1 MNLMDI
7 ITKDWHKSAC
17 AIAGEGVEGLLGPS
31 PVPAHTV
38 VGPVR
43 SLKLVSPLQ
52 TPRVA
57 LTVPTSWRPRP
68 LTPTAVPACTTCCPV
83 QISPYFVGEYGFPES
98 CKAVAWSGD
107 NPCAVA
113 GMRLENAGDACI
125 SLGTSDTIFAL
136 LDEPSPK
143 TEGHIFGSPVDP
155 AGYMAL
161 ICFLNGS
168 LVRERVREKVGAA
181 DWGAFGEILKETS
194 AGNGGSIALHYD
206 DPEIT
211 PHVPKAVEAFYNGDD
226 ESVDSLPPAEE
237 ARAVI
242 EARFISMRVHAEF
255 IGLKMDRIYATG
267 GASQNNDITQV
278 IADVFGCDVYTMAS
292 PGGAPLGAAYRALH
306 ALKCEEMGEYVSLG
320 PHCFK
325 LSLRLPGWFYCL
337 HALVFPFS
345 DSGGH
350 TRCRTARHCAMP
362 RLKMQSHTSALL
374 RHRMQIGTLLT
385 LQWCQDLLSWNR
397 RLLRHANRLPGLEG
411 RKNDCVNTLHW
422 NTMCG
427 MFQLPTDADSISTM
441 HRTQTKANAIFP
453 DTNSQPRSAAA
464 SARPATGESSGAELS
479 PVWCDRRSR
488 SISCAVR
495 HGSDRK
501 LRSLHTCAW
510 ATILPMSFQ

>member
-1 MNLMDI
+1 MGATIFAGVYAPIDIADGGGMNLMDI
-7 ITKDWHKSAC
+7 LTKKWHKSAC
-17 AIAGEGVEGLLGPS
+17 AIAGAGVEGLLGPS

-43 SLKLVSPLQ
+43 LSPLA
-52 TPRVA
+52 PRPPIPASAACSVVGATALVDMA
-57 LTVPTSWRPRP
+57 LTATVASVARS
-68 LTPTAVPACTTCCPV
+68 CV
-83 QISPYFVGEYGFPES
+83 QISPYFVGEYGFPET

-136 LDEPSPK
+136 LGEPSPK

-181 DWGAFGEILKETS
+181 DWGAFGELLKETS
-194 AGNGGSIALHYD
+194 AGNGGSIAIHYD

-226 ESVDSLPPAEE
+226 EAVDSLAPAEE

-267 GASQNNDITQV
+267 GASQNKDITQV
-278 IADVFGCDVYTMAS
+278 IADVFGCDVYTMSS

-306 ALKCEEMGEYVSLG
+306 ALKCEEAGEYVRIHDASL
-320 PHCFK
+320 
-325 LSLRLPGWFYCL
+325 LSICLCARLP
-337 HALVFPFS
+337 
-345 DSGGH
+345 
-350 TRCRTARHCAMP
+350 T
-362 RLKMQSHTSALL
+362 
-374 RHRMQIGTLLT
+374 
-385 LQWCQDLLSWNR
+385 
-397 RLLRHANRLPGLEG
+397 
-411 RKNDCVNTLHW
+411 
-422 NTMCG
+422 
-427 MFQLPTDADSISTM
+427 
-441 HRTQTKANAIFP
+441 
-453 DTNSQPRSAAA
+453 
-464 SARPATGESSGAELS
+464 
-479 PVWCDRRSR
+479 
-488 SISCAVR
+488 
-495 HGSDRK
+495 
-501 LRSLHTCAW
+501 
-510 ATILPMSFQ
+510 